1 MVTVKGNLILRCEDS
16 SPSAPC
22 GLWPVDLK
30 LTHLDCNREA
40 TLIHFQGQYP
50 TICDLDYNILQ
61 GVIQNTP
68 KTKAVPDVGDFCLVE
83 DLTSARWYRGRV
95 QNRGENLFDVFLI
108 DYGNVLS
115 VDITHLSSCSSDLFI
130 LPPKI
135 VCGFLANVLPLGDC
149 WDSVLEKYLSS
160 LIGKNVTGYI
170 QAILPHKVLILEA
183 PDINNNLVKLGFG
196 RHVDTHTFLLLVQ
209 MLTEVPLK
217 QTLEPVPDLLI
228 EKPRG
233 QEFFFKPCS
242 VQPFEDIMSFCGPRL
257 IAGTHAEVKVTT
269 AVNPGLFFCQMAG
282 METALQA
289 MSEKLARAC
298 ESRTEDPCQKPP
310 DNLGQLCSVK
320 GKDEKWY
327 RGFVQF
333 LPVNSQVRVLFV
345 DYGFCESVKVENI
358 QRLPPDFHSP
368 AIMAFPCSLSSLT
381 DQDKAVKTQQLAF
394 LKSGLLGR
402 VLEVEISSYDEQQ
415 NLYSITVLSVKDGH
429 KKDIGLKPIQEL
441 PKIKIEMALKTGQM
455 APQNSCY
462 ETLLAQAFAKT
473 VQAEKVHMDSPVV
486 GYVEYILNPSHF
498 WIRTQK
504 RSHNFEEMMEKIA
517 VHFSQVKLDEE
528 VLTDPELGTL
538 CCAMYEKDMHFY
550 RAVVI
555 DILEH
560 GAEVLFIDF
569 GNIEKVPHMLIK
581 KIPEKFASEPAFA
594 TCCTLCN
601 VIPTNGVWTTT
612 NTDFFRQAVSDR
624 ALLVHVA
631 HLRKDRFVV
640 DLQQMGNDN
649 HSITELLV
657 SSNHGEY
664 CNIIPTEPMMQ
675 NKKNM
680 NKRRDRHRPQCSVT
694 VHSTLSGSKVQGED
708 WEATQVTTETL
719 QEKDVEK
726 IEIGKA
732 QVPVGFRT
740 ISLKPGC
747 EFGIR
752 CSHISSPSDFW
763 CQILNKVP
771 ALEELMGR
779 IQQYYTMHTVPIQ
792 QGVSYCVARSPVDG
806 RWYRACIKGRQ
817 NGHVEVILVDYGMT
831 LQIKEHNLQT
841 ILAEHL
847 EPEGQAFRCSLTN
860 MIEPTDPKSYGN
872 WNTNVCNSFSDFVQ
886 NSSVSLQCS
895 VVSQVNVENKGLY
908 NVVDLYDAE
917 TQQSITNM
925 LVEKGLAREVKIS
938 TQLLSTVCPDSFIY
952 SSFNLSAGK
961 EEQVYISHVSSPGEV
976 YCQLERNTD
985 TIEDLQKKVSV
996 ESEKIMMTQD
1006 DTRAVVGKLCLAKYF
1021 DGKWYRGLACPV
1033 PSPQHLSVFFV
1044 DYGNASIFE
1053 KNNVIFIPRDSIDL
1067 LCTPMQAVRCSLA
1080 GVLKEDVYAEVNEW
1094 LDEAIL
1100 NKQVRALVVGK
1111 NEDGSFVI
1119 ELFDGDVPINEKVKE
1134 LIVSLTP
1141 KPKIVMSVHTENTK
1155 KKQKTYMYTK
1165 NMKSPVKCFNSHA
1178 KRSSSLYPKS
1188 SKLKSSPVLTTC
1200 RKSNKTAKSCAPV
1213 ETEKTR
1219 KGKQQM
1225 EHHDASTIS
1234 EPSPQT
1240 HRRPCLP
1247 DKKVTAGFRAKCYV
1261 SYIDSVNSFFV
1272 QMKEDEP
1279 AILKMEE
1286 DITSGLCR
1294 GSLMKANPE
1303 SLRVS
1308 DLVLAEYQ
1316 QDGALYRSVV
1326 KGYEGNDCFKV
1337 EFVDYGNSAVV
1348 GKENIYLMTKECLSQ
1363 PRFSIPCSLDTE
1375 TDAFFTDS
1383 VMEKPLVVDFI
1394 SNVTEKEGEAC
1405 ALSMSSSET
1414 KKTFASYSL
1423 KVPGKTSKSSLE
1435 MKRDH
1440 RAKVKPPIVQARDI
1454 ENTTLLS
1461 VLQNGDF
1468 YVRLH
1473 KTTDLQTKLES
1484 LIADNIHQCEV
1495 VSEED
1500 VKEGLRCLVK
1510 LRRDSQWHRAVVH
1523 SVDQGKC
1530 QVFLGDDGI
1539 TEDISTGSLR
1549 RLCNDIG
1556 KIPNLAVLCRL
1567 NNLGFALGEGAQKFG
1582 LEGLRPMIG
1591 KDVKVVFVS
1600 YYKADN
1606 IWRVEIV
1613 MNGLFLIHNRMTNLQ
1628 NHAEEMASL
1637 PSKRLTAGRE
1647 TTSDASSTHQLFFA
1661 PVHMD
1666 KAYFGFAASVTTP
1679 FEFFV
1684 VLEDLL
1690 LIMNTVSMMLDD
1702 ISGDM
1707 APPLDA
1713 HLIPGS
1719 CCLLKSDTK
1728 KKWCR
1733 GEVTQAD
1740 KMVVVNLVDYG
1751 HCVEMPYEDCFELK
1765 TLPEE
1770 LRRLPKVTYP
1780 CSLRG
1785 VKPIP
1790 GEGQWTDE
1798 AVVFFQECLY
1808 QKNLQIYFR
1817 EFVSDTHWEVDILAD
1832 AFMVNL
1838 YSKNTSHL

>member
-680 NKRRDRHRPQCSVT
+680 NKRRDRHRPQCS
-694 VHSTLSGSKVQGED
+694 
-708 WEATQVTTETL
+708 
-719 QEKDVEK
+719 
-726 IEIGKA
+726 
-732 QVPVGFRT
+732 
-740 ISLKPGC
+740 
-747 EFGIR
+747 FGIR

-1111 NEDGSFVI
+1111 NED
-1119 ELFDGDVPINEKVKE
+1119 DVPINEKVKE
-1134 LIVSLTP
+1134 LIVSLT
-1141 KPKIVMSVHTENTK
+1141 
-1155 KKQKTYMYTK
+1155 
-1165 NMKSPVKCFNSHA
+1165 
-1178 KRSSSLYPKS
+1178 SSSLYPKS

-1294 GSLMKANPE
+1294 GSL
-1303 SLRVS
+1303 
-1308 DLVLAEYQ
+1308 
-1316 QDGALYRSVV
+1316 
-1326 KGYEGNDCFKV
+1326 
-1337 EFVDYGNSAVV
+1337 
-1348 GKENIYLMTKECLSQ
+1348 
-1363 PRFSIPCSLDTE
+1363 
-1375 TDAFFTDS
+1375 
-1383 VMEKPLVVDFI
+1383 
-1394 SNVTEKEGEAC
+1394 
-1405 ALSMSSSET
+1405 
-1414 KKTFASYSL
+1414 
-1423 KVPGKTSKSSLE
+1423 
-1435 MKRDH
+1435 
-1440 RAKVKPPIVQARDI
+1440 
-1454 ENTTLLS
+1454 
-1461 VLQNGDF
+1461 
-1468 YVRLH
+1468 
-1473 KTTDLQTKLES
+1473 
-1484 LIADNIHQCEV
+1484 
-1495 VSEED
+1495 
-1500 VKEGLRCLVK
+1500 
-1510 LRRDSQWHRAVVH
+1510 
-1523 SVDQGKC
+1523 
-1530 QVFLGDDGI
+1530 
-1539 TEDISTGSLR
+1539 
-1549 RLCNDIG
+1549 
-1556 KIPNLAVLCRL
+1556 
-1567 NNLGFALGEGAQKFG
+1567 
-1582 LEGLRPMIG
+1582 
-1591 KDVKVVFVS
+1591 
-1600 YYKADN
+1600 
-1606 IWRVEIV
+1606 
-1613 MNGLFLIHNRMTNLQ
+1613 
-1628 NHAEEMASL
+1628 
-1637 PSKRLTAGRE
+1637 
-1647 TTSDASSTHQLFFA
+1647 
-1661 PVHMD
+1661 
-1666 KAYFGFAASVTTP
+1666 
-1679 FEFFV
+1679 
-1684 VLEDLL
+1684 
-1690 LIMNTVSMMLDD
+1690 
-1702 ISGDM
+1702 
-1707 APPLDA
+1707 
-1713 HLIPGS
+1713 
-1719 CCLLKSDTK
+1719 
-1728 KKWCR
+1728 
-1733 GEVTQAD
+1733 
-1740 KMVVVNLVDYG
+1740 
-1751 HCVEMPYEDCFELK
+1751 
-1765 TLPEE
+1765 
-1770 LRRLPKVTYP
+1770 
-1780 CSLRG
+1780 
-1785 VKPIP
+1785 
-1790 GEGQWTDE
+1790 
-1798 AVVFFQECLY
+1798 
-1808 QKNLQIYFR
+1808 
-1817 EFVSDTHWEVDILAD
+1817 
-1832 AFMVNL
+1832 
-1838 YSKNTSHL
+1838 